1 MIGFRSSKSLMPV
14 TMAALSDVS
23 PSLAVALFG
32 VSLRLAV
39 ALLLVFPVLSQTAT
53 LEKWVVREVSQ
64 AQVVMVQVAAA
75 LD

>member
-53 LEKWVVREVSQ
+53 LEKLVEREVSQ